1 MIKSAYFIAMCIACG
16 TGSVLAVAENVSSLY
31 PETLTHLPTD
41 EIDALAV
48 NSHNPSAWNTIEE
61 SQLKNES
68 VILQPF
74 KIRESFVQNDM
85 IFNDDRGLSDIQ
97 EVTATCRE
105 MCCPSWKHYAIFDLL
120 FLQRN
125 NNSLNQPLALDQNT
139 NDVLLS
145 TSGMQSTT
153 AAGVRILYGKYG
165 PNNVGWEIGYL
176 GVYGMFGS
184 QQVTGAENL
193 RAPGDLGNGINS
205 NFNDAELMRS
215 TYSSTL
221 NMAEA
226 NLFFYECCGDRNPS
240 SESAWNQRYHC
251 TCIDWIGGLRW
262 AGLNE
267 NAALQSNCCDL
278 SESSEYRVRTS
289 SNLFGG
295 QIGLRARKE
304 YQRWAFEGWLKTGL
318 AGVCLSQTQ
327 DEIINTMTPGV
338 LLRDG
343 ASSNATGLGTFSD
356 MNITA
361 IYKLNQRWGLRAGYN
376 MLWLTGVAL
385 APSQWNF
392 STPEAVTAI
401 NNDGGLFLY
410 GANLGVEARW

>member
-1 MIKSAYFIAMCIACG
+1 
-16 TGSVLAVAENVSSLY
+16 
-31 PETLTHLPTD
+31 
-41 EIDALAV
+41 
-48 NSHNPSAWNTIEE
+48 
-61 SQLKNES
+61 
-68 VILQPF
+68 
-74 KIRESFVQNDM
+74 
-85 IFNDDRGLSDIQ
+85 
-97 EVTATCRE
+97 
-105 MCCPSWKHYAIFDLL
+105 
-120 FLQRN
+120 
-125 NNSLNQPLALDQNT
+125 
-139 NDVLLS
+139 
-145 TSGMQSTT
+145 
-153 AAGVRILYGKYG
+153 
-165 PNNVGWEIGYL
+165 
-176 GVYGMFGS
+176 MFGS

-193 RAPGDLGNGINS
+193 RAPGDLGNGINN

-267 NAALQSNCCDL
+267 NAALQSTCCDL